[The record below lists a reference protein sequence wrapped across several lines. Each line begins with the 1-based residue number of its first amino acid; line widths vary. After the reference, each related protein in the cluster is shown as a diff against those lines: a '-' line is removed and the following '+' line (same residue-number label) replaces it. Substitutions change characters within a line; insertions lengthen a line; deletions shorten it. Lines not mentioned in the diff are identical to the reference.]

1 MQPIAAEIRCRQSR
15 GMFFGDLILKI
26 EKTAT
31 CNQLKNIK
39 NSKIKAVFWISIKC
53 KLKEIP
59 KHQDLS
65 VYCVAGHIF
74 ENQK

>member
-1 MQPIAAEIRCRQSR
+1 
-15 GMFFGDLILKI
+15 MFFGDLILKI

-65 VYCVAGHIF
+65 VQLGTFLKIKNKIHEKIK
-74 ENQK
+74 QIIDR